1 MAKED
6 KIQQILICAKEL
18 FGLYGY
24 DKVSMRDIADR
35 AGISVGNLTYY
46 YGRKERIMLAVLDQ
60 INEEVSRP
68 ADIPGT
74 LAEVDAMLE
83 RFSKIAAQSSCL
95 FRRYSLDEQLG
106 EKMLQCQKNLVRAN
120 RGLWAETLRSLER
133 SGQLCGELYS
143 GHYSELI
150 TAIQMVYRYWDG
162 YAEMEESIGN
172 RCPQFRQCIWSL
184 LLPNLTDF
192 SGLSVRYLRRGAPLH
207 ENLNQKTALSRTGSA
222 VFVSIPLAKCREIR
236 YTCS

>member
-120 RGLWAETLRSLER
+120 RGLWRKPCVPW
-133 SGQLCGELYS
+133 SGAVSCAGNCTAD
-143 GHYSELI
+143 I
-150 TAIQMVYRYWDG
+150 TA
-162 YAEMEESIGN
+162 S
-172 RCPQFRQCIWSL
+172 
-184 LLPNLTDF
+184 
-192 SGLSVRYLRRGAPLH
+192 
-207 ENLNQKTALSRTGSA
+207 
-222 VFVSIPLAKCREIR
+222 
-236 YTCS
+236 

>member
-106 EKMLQCQKNLVRAN
+106 EKMLQCQKNLGQPGTVGGNPAFP
-120 RGLWAETLRSLER
+120 GAER
-133 SGQLCGELYS
+133 SAVRRTVQRALQRADHSHPDGVPVLGWLCG
-143 GHYSELI
+143 
-150 TAIQMVYRYWDG
+150 DG
-162 YAEMEESIGN
+162 REHRKPVS
-172 RCPQFRQCIWSL
+172 PV
-184 LLPNLTDF
+184 P
-192 SGLSVRYLRRGAPLH
+192 SVHLEPAAPEPH
-207 ENLNQKTALSRTGSA
+207 RSRTPGIFRAYPSGICA
-222 VFVSIPLAKCREIR
+222 RAYRFLGI
-236 YTCS
+236 

>member
-74 LAEVDAMLE
+74 AV
-83 RFSKIAAQSSCL
+83 R
-95 FRRYSLDEQLG
+95 
-106 EKMLQCQKNLVRAN
+106 KMGRNGKKFDLLTV
-120 RGLWAETLRSLER
+120 E
-133 SGQLCGELYS
+133 
-143 GHYSELI
+143 I
-150 TAIQMVYRYWDG
+150 I
-162 YAEMEESIGN
+162 SI
-172 RCPQFRQCIWSL
+172 I
-184 LLPNLTDF
+184 D
-192 SGLSVRYLRRGAPLH
+192 
-207 ENLNQKTALSRTGSA
+207 
-222 VFVSIPLAKCREIR
+222 
-236 YTCS
+236 

>member
-83 RFSKIAAQSSCL
+83 RFSKIAAVGGNPA
-95 FRRYSLDEQLG
+95 FPG
-106 EKMLQCQKNLVRAN
+106 A
-120 RGLWAETLRSLER
+120 ER
-133 SGQLCGELYS
+133 SAVRGTVQRTLQRADHSHPDGVPVLGWLCG
-143 GHYSELI
+143 
-150 TAIQMVYRYWDG
+150 DG
-162 YAEMEESIGN
+162 GEH
-172 RCPQFRQCIWSL
+172 RQPVS
-184 LLPNLTDF
+184 PVP
-192 SGLSVRYLRRGAPLH
+192 SVHLEPAAPEPH
-207 ENLNQKTALSRTGSA
+207 RSRTPGIFRAYPSGICA
-222 VFVSIPLAKCREIR
+222 GAYRFLRI
-236 YTCS
+236 

>member
-1 MAKED
+1 MSKEN
-6 KIQQILICAKEL
+6 KTQRILICAKEL

-68 ADIPGT
+68 ADIPAT
-74 LAEVDAMLE
+74 LADVDAMLV
-83 RFSKIAAQSSCL
+83 RFAQIAGQNSCL
-95 FRRYSLDEQLG
+95 FRRYNLDEWLG

-120 RGLWAETLRSLER
+120 RSLWTDTLRSLER
-133 SGQLCGELYS
+133 YGLLCSELYD
-143 GHYSELI
+143 GHYNELI

-184 LLPNLTDF
+184 LIPNLTE
-192 SGLSVRYLRRGAPLH
+192 SGRREFFGEILPGFAYGR
-207 ENLNQKTALSRTGSA
+207 TAS
-222 VFVSIPLAKCREIR
+222 
-236 YTCS
+236 